1 MCLYTHTSL
10 SWVFLS
16 QQVIGALDE
25 MEYFRHAVKANLE
38 RLCGVNLHLTMEAD

>member
-1 MCLYTHTSL
+1 LVACPP
-10 SWVFLS
+10 

-25 MEYFRHAVKANLE
+25 MEYFRHAVKSNLE